1 MAWQLLASDPPGIS
15 EMVPAP
21 DGAAAAVGF
30 FARLLCT
37 PVVRAVSPAKYRGVV
52 MRREAALRLIRE
64 RYESVHGADPELSYD
79 HLIVLGRAERVGATC
94 GYRRA
99 SAGFLFLEH
108 YLDRPI
114 EQAVADVYGRA
125 ISRADIVE
133 IGNLAAGTAPA
144 MVALWAK
151 AANDLSDE
159 TEIAVAVLTA
169 PLRRMFARLGIAL
182 AEIAPAS
189 AQRLGPMAARWGR
202 YYALDP
208 IVCAGRIADG
218 QEKLARFASR
228 EPRPC

>member
-1 MAWQLLASDPPGIS
+1 
-15 EMVPAP
+15 
-21 DGAAAAVGF
+21 
-30 FARLLCT
+30 
-37 PVVRAVSPAKYRGVV
+37 
-52 MRREAALRLIRE
+52 MRCEAALRLIRE
-64 RYESVHGADPELSYD
+64 RYETVHGADPDLSYD
-79 HLIVLGRAERVGATC
+79 ELIVLSRADRIGATC

-99 SAGFLFLEH
+99 SAGALFLEH

-114 EQAVADVYGRA
+114 EQAVADVYGRV
-125 ISRADIVE
+125 ILRSDIVE

-151 AANDLSDE
+151 AANDLGDE

-189 AQRLGPMAARWGR
+189 AQRLGPTAERWGR
-202 YYALDP
+202 SYALDP

-218 QEKLARFASR
+218 QEKLARFAR
-228 EPRPC
+228 GEPRSC